1 MAEEDRIGDL
11 HHGCLEVKGEKDV
24 LLLRVLHLLFVELA
38 QGAPARSQA
47 PPTKAVS
54 LVRDPACGTYIDRS
68 RAMTLGYK
76 GETHYFCSED
86 CRANFKQ
93 GRRAAS
99 GGA

>member
-1 MAEEDRIGDL
+1 MALGWIVRFL
-11 HHGCLEVKGEKDV
+11 VVMV
-24 LLLRVLHLLFVELA
+24 LMRLAWKFLAGLA
-38 QGAPARSQA
+38 QGAPARAQA
-47 PPTKAVS
+47 PAAKAVS

>member
-1 MAEEDRIGDL
+1 MAFGWIVRFL
-11 HHGCLEVKGEKDV
+11 VVMV
-24 LLLRVLHLLFVELA
+24 LMRLA
-38 QGAPARSQA
+38 WKFLAGLTQGGTARRQA
-47 PPTKAVS
+47 PPAKAVS
-54 LVRDPACGTYIDRS
+54 LVRDPACGTYIDRT
-68 RAMTLGYK
+68 RATTLGYK

>member
-1 MAEEDRIGDL
+1 MALGWIVRFL
-11 HHGCLEVKGEKDV
+11 VVMV
-24 LLLRVLHLLFVELA
+24 LMRLAWKFLAGLA

-68 RAMTLGYK
+68 RAMKFGYK

-86 CRANFKQ
+86 CRANFKP

>member
-1 MAEEDRIGDL
+1 MALGWIVRFL
-11 HHGCLEVKGEKDV
+11 VVMV
-24 LLLRVLHLLFVELA
+24 LMRLAWKFLAGLA
-38 QGAPARSQA
+38 QGAPARPAQVRPA
-47 PPTKAVS
+47 KAVS

>member
-1 MAEEDRIGDL
+1 MALGWIVRFL
-11 HHGCLEVKGEKDV
+11 VVMV
-24 LLLRVLHLLFVELA
+24 LMRLAWKFLAGLA
-38 QGAPARSQA
+38 QGAPARSQT
-47 PPTKAVS
+47 PPAKAVS

>member
-1 MAEEDRIGDL
+1 MALGWIVRFL
-11 HHGCLEVKGEKDV
+11 VVMV
-24 LLLRVLHLLFVELA
+24 LMRLAWKFLAGLA
-38 QGAPARSQA
+38 QGATARPQA

-54 LVRDPACGTYIDRS
+54 LVRDPACGTYIDRG